1 MENNKLN
8 RLTGQARRESY
19 SLNHD
24 YIGTEHL
31 LLALM
36 KTGSIASKALEEAG
50 ANYELL
56 RSIVI
61 NNIGKGQAQ
70 RPAKEYSD
78 QVRKIF
84 DKARLYSQKRKKISA
99 GEDDVLLAILNDD
112 DSFTNLMFMLSGLDK
127 KLIRDNLM
135 KLQSKEKEDVSKY
148 KELGENIEKYAKN
161 LNKLA
166 EDGKI
171 DPVIGRDKEIERLI
185 QILMRRTKNNPILIG
200 DPGVGKTAIVEGL
213 AQRIVKE
220 KVPSIMDGKTLVS
233 LDLAAM
239 IAGTKYR
246 GDFEARLKNLFED
259 LRKRDDVI
267 LFIDE
272 FHMVL
277 GAGAAE
283 GSMDAANILKP
294 ILAKGDIQ
302 IIGATTIDE
311 YRKHIEKDQAL
322 TRRMQPVHVEEPS
335 VEDTIQII
343 KGLRDKYEDHHR
355 VKITDEAIEA
365 AVDLSKRYI
374 QDRYLPD
381 KAIDIIDEAC
391 SKERILNYRENKKDK
406 SKQDILDE
414 LIGEKDEAINKQDF
428 EKAAILRDKINK
440 ARKDLEKEDDDKNLT
455 LSIGFD
461 RVSKIVSD
469 WSKVPITKLTE
480 DEKEKYRD
488 LDQDLKKEVI
498 GQDEAIDEV
507 SHAIKRARVGL
518 KDPRKPIGS
527 FIFVG
532 PTGVGKT
539 YLAKALA
546 KNLFGESDNLIRMDM
561 SEYMEKFAVSR
572 LVGSPP
578 GYVGYEEGGQLTEAV
593 RKKPYSVILFDEI
606 EKAHPDIF
614 NLLLQILDD
623 GRLTDGQGRTVDFK
637 NTVII
642 MTSNVG
648 VSSLNQKAMIGFG
661 TGDEQKK
668 QDENNKEILQKAVK
682 DAFAPEFI
690 NRLDDIIMFNSLDK
704 DAIRQ
709 ITKIMLDK
717 TKERLKKLG
726 IEINYNKRVID
737 LLSEGGFS
745 KEYGARPLERHIT
758 KEIDDNLAEEILAN
772 SLSKDMV
779 INLTVKMGR
788 INFANRK
795 EKDRPEAEDTS
806 ASKIEKEKVSI
817 NS

>member
-19 SLNHD
+19 SLSHD
-24 YIGTEHL
+24 YIGVEHL

-36 KTGSIASKALEEAG
+36 KTGSLATKALEEAG

-61 NNIGKGQAQ
+61 NNIGKGSAV

-78 QVRKIF
+78 KVRQIL
-84 DKARLYSQKRKKISA
+84 DRARVFAQKRKKVSA
-99 GEDDVLLAILNDD
+99 SEEDVLLAILNDD

-127 KLIRDNLM
+127 KIIRDKLIR
-135 KLQSKEKEDVSKY
+135 LQNEEKSSNSTNN
-148 KELGENIEKYAKN
+148 LGENLKKFAKN
-161 LNKLA
+161 LNEMA
-166 EDGKI
+166 EAGKI
-171 DPVIGRDKEIERLI
+171 DPLIGREEEVERII
-185 QILMRRTKNNPILIG
+185 QILLRRTKNNPILIG
-200 DPGVGKTAIVEGL
+200 DPGVGKTAIIEGL
-213 AQRIVKE
+213 AQRIVEGKIPLVM
-220 KVPSIMDGKTLVS
+220 KGKTIVA
-233 LDLAAM
+233 LDLASM

-246 GDFEARLKNLFED
+246 GDFEDRLKKLFEELED
-259 LRKRDDVI
+259 REDVI

-277 GAGAAE
+277 GAGASE

-311 YRKHIEKDQAL
+311 YRKHVEKDQAL
-322 TRRMQPVHVEEPS
+322 TRRMQPVYVEEPNK
-335 VEDTIQII
+335 EDTIKII
-343 KGLRDKYEDHHR
+343 EGLKDKYEDHHK
-355 VKITDEAIEA
+355 VEITDDAIKA
-365 AVDLSKRYI
+365 AVDLSQRYI
-374 QDRYLPD
+374 QDRFLPD
-381 KAIDIIDEAC
+381 KAIDVIDEAC
-391 SKERILNYRENKKDK
+391 SKERIKNYKENKEQVSNKE
-406 SKQDILDE
+406 ILNKLFE
-414 LIGEKDEAINKQDF
+414 EKNQAINEQNF
-428 EKAAILRDKINK
+428 EKAASLRDKINETREK
-440 ARKDLEKEDDDKNLT
+440 FEKEKEEKKIDLKI
-455 LSIGFD
+455 SFD
-461 RVSKIVSD
+461 EVAKIVSS

-480 DEKEKYRD
+480 DEKQKYMD
-488 LDQDLKKEVI
+488 LDIDLKKEVI
-498 GQDEAIDEV
+498 GQDKAIDSV
-507 SHAIKRARVGL
+507 SQAIKRARVGL
-518 KDPRKPIGS
+518 KDPKKPIGS

-539 YLAKALA
+539 YLAKSLA
-546 KNLFGESDNLIRMDM
+546 KNLFGDVDNLIRMDM

-593 RKKPYSVILFDEI
+593 RKHPYSVILFDEI

-637 NTVII
+637 NTIII

-648 VSSLNQKAMIGFG
+648 VSSLKQNAKIGFG
-661 TGDEQKK
+661 TGDVEKEI
-668 QDENNKEILQKAVK
+668 DDSNKEIINKAIK
-682 DAFAPEFI
+682 NAFAPEFL

-704 DAIRQ
+704 DAIKE
-709 ITKIMLDK
+709 ITKIILDK
-717 TKERLKKLG
+717 TKQRLENLG
-726 IEINYNKRVID
+726 IEINYNKRVVD

-758 KEIDDNLAEEILAN
+758 NKIDNQLAEEILQGK
-772 SLSKDMV
+772 LSKDMV
-779 INLTVKMGR
+779 INLTVKEGK
-788 INFANRK
+788 INFSNKK
-795 EKDRPEAEDTS
+795 EK
-806 ASKIEKEKVSI
+806 IKEKTEVLV
-817 NS
+817 

>member
-19 SLNHD
+19 SLSHD
-24 YIGTEHL
+24 YIGVEHL

-36 KTGSIASKALEEAG
+36 KTGSLATKALEEAG

-61 NNIGKGQAQ
+61 NNIGKGSAV
-70 RPAKEYSD
+70 RPAKEYSNK
-78 QVRKIF
+78 VRQIF
-84 DKARLYSQKRKKISA
+84 DRSRLFAQKRKKVSA
-99 GEDDVLLAILNDD
+99 SEEDVLLAILNDD

-127 KLIRDNLM
+127 KIIRDNLIR
-135 KLQSKEKEDVSKY
+135 LQKEEKSSNTSNN
-148 KELGENIEKYAKN
+148 LSENLKKFAKN
-161 LNKLA
+161 LNEMA
-166 EDGKI
+166 EAGKI
-171 DPVIGRDKEIERLI
+171 DPVIGREDEVERVI
-185 QILMRRTKNNPILIG
+185 QILLRRTKNNPILIG
-200 DPGVGKTAIVEGL
+200 DPGVGKTAIIEGL
-213 AQRIVKE
+213 AQRIVDGKVPFVMKE
-220 KVPSIMDGKTLVS
+220 KTIVS
-233 LDLAAM
+233 LDLASM

-246 GDFEARLKNLFED
+246 GDFEDRLKKLFGELEQRED
-259 LRKRDDVI
+259 VV

-277 GAGAAE
+277 GAGASE

-311 YRKHIEKDQAL
+311 YRKHVEKDQAL
-322 TRRMQPVHVEEPS
+322 TRRMQPVHVEEPNKD
-335 VEDTIQII
+335 DTIKII
-343 KGLRDKYEDHHR
+343 EGLKDKYEDHHK
-355 VKITDEAIEA
+355 VEITDEAIKA
-365 AVDLSKRYI
+365 AVDLSQRYI
-374 QDRYLPD
+374 QDRFLPD
-381 KAIDIIDEAC
+381 KAIDVIDEAC
-391 SKERILNYRENKKDK
+391 SKERIKNYKENKNQV
-406 SKQDILDE
+406 SKKEILDK
-414 LIGEKDEAINKQDF
+414 LIEEKNMAINEQNF
-428 EKAAILRDKINK
+428 EKAASLRDQINETREK
-440 ARKDLEKEDDDKNLT
+440 LEKEKEEKKTDLKI
-455 LSIGFD
+455 SFD
-461 RVSKIVSD
+461 EVAKIVSS

-480 DEKEKYRD
+480 DEKQKYMD
-488 LDQDLKKEVI
+488 LDIDLKKEVI
-498 GQDEAIDEV
+498 GQDKAIDKI

-518 KDPRKPIGS
+518 KDPKKPIGS

-539 YLAKALA
+539 YLAKSLA
-546 KNLFGESDNLIRMDM
+546 KNLFGDMDNLIRMDM

-593 RKKPYSVILFDEI
+593 RKHPYSVILFDEI

-637 NTVII
+637 NTIII

-648 VSSLNQKAMIGFG
+648 VSSLNQNPKIGFG
-661 TGDEQKK
+661 TGDVEKEI
-668 QDENNKEILQKAVK
+668 DDSNKEIINKAIK
-682 DAFAPEFI
+682 NAFAPEFL

-704 DAIRQ
+704 NAIKE
-709 ITKIMLDK
+709 ITKILLEE
-717 TKERLKKLG
+717 TKERLKNLG
-726 IEINYNKRVID
+726 IEINYNKRVVD

-758 KEIDDNLAEEILAN
+758 NKIDNQLAEEILEGK
-772 SLSKDMV
+772 LSKDMK
-779 INLTVKMGR
+779 INLTVKEGK
-788 INFANRK
+788 INFANKK
-795 EKDRPEAEDTS
+795 EK
-806 ASKIEKEKVSI
+806 IKEKSEVLG
-817 NS
+817 

>member
-19 SLNHD
+19 SLSHD
-24 YIGTEHL
+24 YIGVEHL

-36 KTGSIASKALEEAG
+36 KTGSLATKALEEAG

-61 NNIGKGQAQ
+61 NNIGKGSAV
-70 RPAKEYSD
+70 RPAKEYSNK
-78 QVRKIF
+78 VRQIF
-84 DKARLYSQKRKKISA
+84 DRARLFAQKRKKVSA
-99 GEDDVLLAILNDD
+99 SEEDVLLAILNDD

-127 KLIRDNLM
+127 KIIRDNLIR
-135 KLQSKEKEDVSKY
+135 LQKEEKSSNTSNN
-148 KELGENIEKYAKN
+148 LSENLKKFAKN
-161 LNKLA
+161 LNEMA
-166 EDGKI
+166 EAGKI
-171 DPVIGRDKEIERLI
+171 DPVIGREDEVERVI
-185 QILMRRTKNNPILIG
+185 QILLRRTKNNPILIG
-200 DPGVGKTAIVEGL
+200 DPGVGKTAIIEGL
-213 AQRIVKE
+213 AQRIVDGKVPFVMKE
-220 KVPSIMDGKTLVS
+220 KTIVS
-233 LDLAAM
+233 LDLASM

-246 GDFEARLKNLFED
+246 GDFEDRLKKLFGELEQRED
-259 LRKRDDVI
+259 VV

-277 GAGAAE
+277 GAGASE

-311 YRKHIEKDQAL
+311 YRKHVEKDQAL
-322 TRRMQPVHVEEPS
+322 TRRMQPVHVEEPNKN
-335 VEDTIQII
+335 DTIKII
-343 KGLRDKYEDHHR
+343 EGLKDKYEDHHK
-355 VKITDEAIEA
+355 VEITDEAIKA
-365 AVDLSKRYI
+365 AVDLSQRYI
-374 QDRYLPD
+374 QDRFLPD
-381 KAIDIIDEAC
+381 KAIDVIDEAC
-391 SKERILNYRENKKDK
+391 SKERIKNYKENKNQV
-406 SKQDILDE
+406 SKKEILDK
-414 LIGEKDEAINKQDF
+414 LIEEKNMAINEQNF
-428 EKAAILRDKINK
+428 EKAASLRDQINETREK
-440 ARKDLEKEDDDKNLT
+440 LEKEKEEKKTDLKI
-455 LSIGFD
+455 SFD
-461 RVSKIVSD
+461 EVAKIVSS

-480 DEKEKYRD
+480 DEKQKYMD
-488 LDQDLKKEVI
+488 LDIDLKKEVI
-498 GQDEAIDEV
+498 GQDKAIDKI

-518 KDPRKPIGS
+518 KDPKKPIGS

-539 YLAKALA
+539 YLAKSLA
-546 KNLFGESDNLIRMDM
+546 KNLFGDMDNLIRMDM

-593 RKKPYSVILFDEI
+593 RKHPYSVILFDEI

-637 NTVII
+637 NTIII

-648 VSSLNQKAMIGFG
+648 VSSLNQNPKIGFG
-661 TGDEQKK
+661 TGDVEKEI
-668 QDENNKEILQKAVK
+668 DDSNKEIINKAIK
-682 DAFAPEFI
+682 NAFAPEFL

-704 DAIRQ
+704 NAIKE
-709 ITKIMLDK
+709 ITKILLEE
-717 TKERLKKLG
+717 TKERLKNLG
-726 IEINYNKRVID
+726 IEINYNKRVVD

-758 KEIDDNLAEEILAN
+758 NKIDNQLAEEILEGK
-772 SLSKDMV
+772 LSKDMK
-779 INLTVKMGR
+779 INLTVKEGK
-788 INFANRK
+788 INFANKK
-795 EKDRPEAEDTS
+795 EK
-806 ASKIEKEKVSI
+806 IKEKSEVLG
-817 NS
+817 

>member
-19 SLNHD
+19 SLSHD
-24 YIGTEHL
+24 YIGVEHL

-36 KTGSIASKALEEAG
+36 KTGSLATKALEEAG

-61 NNIGKGQAQ
+61 NNIGKGSAV
-70 RPAKEYSD
+70 RPAKEYSNK
-78 QVRKIF
+78 VRQIF
-84 DKARLYSQKRKKISA
+84 DRARLFAQKRKKVSA
-99 GEDDVLLAILNDD
+99 SEEDVLLAILNDD

-127 KLIRDNLM
+127 KIIRDNLIR
-135 KLQSKEKEDVSKY
+135 LQKEEKSSNTSNN
-148 KELGENIEKYAKN
+148 LSENLKKFAKN
-161 LNKLA
+161 LNEMA
-166 EDGKI
+166 EAGKI
-171 DPVIGRDKEIERLI
+171 DPVIGREDEVERVI
-185 QILMRRTKNNPILIG
+185 QILLRRTKNNPILIG
-200 DPGVGKTAIVEGL
+200 DPGVGKTAIIEGL
-213 AQRIVKE
+213 AQRIVDGKVPFVMKE
-220 KVPSIMDGKTLVS
+220 KTIVS
-233 LDLAAM
+233 LDLASM

-246 GDFEARLKNLFED
+246 GDFEDRLKKLFGELEQRED
-259 LRKRDDVI
+259 VV

-277 GAGAAE
+277 GAGASE

-311 YRKHIEKDQAL
+311 YRKHVEKDQAL
-322 TRRMQPVHVEEPS
+322 TRRMQPVHVEEPNKD
-335 VEDTIQII
+335 DTIKII
-343 KGLRDKYEDHHR
+343 EGLKDKYEDHHK
-355 VKITDEAIEA
+355 VEITDEAIKA
-365 AVDLSKRYI
+365 AVDLSQRYI
-374 QDRYLPD
+374 QDRFLPD
-381 KAIDIIDEAC
+381 KAIDVIDEAC
-391 SKERILNYRENKKDK
+391 SKERIKNYKENKNQV
-406 SKQDILDE
+406 SKKEILDK
-414 LIGEKDEAINKQDF
+414 LIEEKNMAINEQNF
-428 EKAAILRDKINK
+428 EKAASLRDQINETREK
-440 ARKDLEKEDDDKNLT
+440 LEKEKEENKTDLKI
-455 LSIGFD
+455 SFD
-461 RVSKIVSD
+461 EVAKIVSS

-480 DEKEKYRD
+480 DEKQKYMD
-488 LDQDLKKEVI
+488 LDIDLKKEVI
-498 GQDEAIDEV
+498 GQDKAIDKI

-518 KDPRKPIGS
+518 KDPKKPIGS

-539 YLAKALA
+539 YLAKSLA
-546 KNLFGESDNLIRMDM
+546 KNLFGDMDNLIRMDM

-593 RKKPYSVILFDEI
+593 RKHPYSVILFDEI

-637 NTVII
+637 NTIII

-648 VSSLNQKAMIGFG
+648 VSSLNQNPKIGFG
-661 TGDEQKK
+661 TGDVEKEI
-668 QDENNKEILQKAVK
+668 DDSNKEIINKAIK
-682 DAFAPEFI
+682 NAFAPEFL

-704 DAIRQ
+704 DAIKE
-709 ITKIMLDK
+709 ITKILLEE
-717 TKERLKKLG
+717 TKERLKNLG
-726 IEINYNKRVID
+726 IEINYNKRVVD

-758 KEIDDNLAEEILAN
+758 NKIDNQLAEEILEGK
-772 SLSKDMV
+772 LSKDMK
-779 INLTVKMGR
+779 INLTVKEGK
-788 INFANRK
+788 INFANKK
-795 EKDRPEAEDTS
+795 EK
-806 ASKIEKEKVSI
+806 IKEKSEVLG
-817 NS
+817 

>member
-19 SLNHD
+19 SLSHD
-24 YIGTEHL
+24 YIGVEHL

-36 KTGSIASKALEEAG
+36 KTGSLATKALEEAG

-61 NNIGKGQAQ
+61 NNIGKGSAV
-70 RPAKEYSD
+70 RPAKEYSNK
-78 QVRKIF
+78 VRQIF
-84 DKARLYSQKRKKISA
+84 DRARLFAQKRKKVSA
-99 GEDDVLLAILNDD
+99 SEEDVLLAILNDD

-127 KLIRDNLM
+127 KIIRDNLIR
-135 KLQSKEKEDVSKY
+135 LQNEEKSSNSTSN
-148 KELGENIEKYAKN
+148 LSENLKKFAKN
-161 LNKLA
+161 LNEMA
-166 EDGKI
+166 EAGKI
-171 DPVIGRDKEIERLI
+171 DPVIGREDEVERVI
-185 QILMRRTKNNPILIG
+185 QILLRRTKNNPILIG
-200 DPGVGKTAIVEGL
+200 DPGVGKTAIIEGL
-213 AQRIVKE
+213 AQRIIDGKVPFVMKE
-220 KVPSIMDGKTLVS
+220 KTIVS
-233 LDLAAM
+233 LDLASM

-246 GDFEARLKNLFED
+246 GDFEDRLKKLFVELEQRED
-259 LRKRDDVI
+259 VV

-277 GAGAAE
+277 GAGASE

-311 YRKHIEKDQAL
+311 YRKHVEKDQAL
-322 TRRMQPVHVEEPS
+322 TRRMQPVHVEEPNKD
-335 VEDTIQII
+335 DTIKII
-343 KGLRDKYEDHHR
+343 EGLKDKYEDHHK
-355 VKITDEAIEA
+355 VEITDEAIKA
-365 AVDLSKRYI
+365 AVDLSQRYI
-374 QDRYLPD
+374 QDRFLPD
-381 KAIDIIDEAC
+381 KAIDVIDEAC
-391 SKERILNYRENKKDK
+391 SKERIKNYKENKNQV
-406 SKQDILDE
+406 SKKEILDK
-414 LIGEKDEAINKQDF
+414 LIEEKNMAINEQNF
-428 EKAAILRDKINK
+428 EKAASLRDQINETREK
-440 ARKDLEKEDDDKNLT
+440 LEKEKEENKTDLKI
-455 LSIGFD
+455 SFD
-461 RVSKIVSD
+461 EVAKIVSS

-480 DEKEKYRD
+480 DEKQRYMD
-488 LDQDLKKEVI
+488 LDIDLKKEVI
-498 GQDEAIDEV
+498 GQDKAIDKI

-518 KDPRKPIGS
+518 KDPKKPIGS

-539 YLAKALA
+539 YLAKSLA
-546 KNLFGESDNLIRMDM
+546 KNLFGDMDNLIRMDM

-593 RKKPYSVILFDEI
+593 RKNPYSVILFDEI

-637 NTVII
+637 NTIII

-648 VSSLNQKAMIGFG
+648 VSSLNQNPKIGFG
-661 TGDEQKK
+661 TGDVEKEI
-668 QDENNKEILQKAVK
+668 DDSNKEIINKAIK
-682 DAFAPEFI
+682 NAFAPEFL

-704 DAIRQ
+704 NAIKE
-709 ITKIMLDK
+709 ITKILLEE
-717 TKERLKKLG
+717 TKERLKNLG
-726 IEINYNKRVID
+726 IEINYNKRVVD

-758 KEIDDNLAEEILAN
+758 NKIDNQLAEEILEGK
-772 SLSKDMV
+772 LSKDMK
-779 INLTVKMGR
+779 INLTVKEGK
-788 INFANRK
+788 INFANK
-795 EKDRPEAEDTS
+795 
-806 ASKIEKEKVSI
+806 KEKVKEEIPVS
-817 NS
+817 

>member
-19 SLNHD
+19 SLSHD
-24 YIGTEHL
+24 YIGVEHL

-36 KTGSIASKALEEAG
+36 KTGSLATKALEEAG

-61 NNIGKGQAQ
+61 NNIGKGSAV
-70 RPAKEYSD
+70 RPAKEYSNK
-78 QVRKIF
+78 VRQIF
-84 DKARLYSQKRKKISA
+84 DRARLFAQKRKKVSA
-99 GEDDVLLAILNDD
+99 SEEDVLLAILNDD

-127 KLIRDNLM
+127 KIIRDNLIR
-135 KLQSKEKEDVSKY
+135 LQKEEKSSNTSNN
-148 KELGENIEKYAKN
+148 LSENLKKFAKN
-161 LNKLA
+161 LNEMA
-166 EDGKI
+166 EAGKI
-171 DPVIGRDKEIERLI
+171 DPVIGREDEVERVI
-185 QILMRRTKNNPILIG
+185 QILLRRTKNNPILIG
-200 DPGVGKTAIVEGL
+200 DPGVGKTAIIEGL
-213 AQRIVKE
+213 AQRIVDGKVPFVMKE
-220 KVPSIMDGKTLVS
+220 KTIVS
-233 LDLAAM
+233 LDLASM

-246 GDFEARLKNLFED
+246 GDFEDRLKKLFGELEQRED
-259 LRKRDDVI
+259 VV

-277 GAGAAE
+277 GAGASE

-311 YRKHIEKDQAL
+311 YRKHVEKDQAL
-322 TRRMQPVHVEEPS
+322 TRRMQPVHVEEPNKD
-335 VEDTIQII
+335 DTIKII
-343 KGLRDKYEDHHR
+343 EGLKDKYEDHHK
-355 VKITDEAIEA
+355 VEITDEAIKA
-365 AVDLSKRYI
+365 AVDLSQRYI
-374 QDRYLPD
+374 QDRFLPD
-381 KAIDIIDEAC
+381 KAIDVIDEAC
-391 SKERILNYRENKKDK
+391 SKERIKNYKENKNQV
-406 SKQDILDE
+406 SKKEILDK
-414 LIGEKDEAINKQDF
+414 LIEEKNMAINEQNF
-428 EKAAILRDKINK
+428 EKAASLRDQINQTREK
-440 ARKDLEKEDDDKNLT
+440 LEKEKNEDKTDLKI
-455 LSIGFD
+455 SFD
-461 RVSKIVSD
+461 EVAKIVSS

-480 DEKEKYRD
+480 DEKQRYMD
-488 LDQDLKKEVI
+488 LDIDLKKEVI
-498 GQDEAIDEV
+498 GQDKAIDKI

-518 KDPRKPIGS
+518 KDPKKPIGS

-539 YLAKALA
+539 YLAKSLA
-546 KNLFGESDNLIRMDM
+546 KNLFGDMDNLIRMDM

-593 RKKPYSVILFDEI
+593 RKNPYSVILFDEI

-637 NTVII
+637 NTIII

-648 VSSLNQKAMIGFG
+648 VSSLNQNPKIGFG
-661 TGDEQKK
+661 TGDVEKEI
-668 QDENNKEILQKAVK
+668 DDSNKEIINKAIK
-682 DAFAPEFI
+682 NAFAPEFL

-704 DAIRQ
+704 DAIKE
-709 ITKIMLDK
+709 ITKILLEE
-717 TKERLKKLG
+717 TKQRLKNLG
-726 IEINYNKRVID
+726 IEINYNKRVVD

-758 KEIDDNLAEEILAN
+758 NKIDNQLAEEILEGK
-772 SLSKDMV
+772 LSKDMK
-779 INLTVKMGR
+779 INLTVKEGK
-788 INFANRK
+788 INFANKK
-795 EKDRPEAEDTS
+795 EK
-806 ASKIEKEKVSI
+806 IKEKSEVLG
-817 NS
+817 

>member
-19 SLNHD
+19 SLSHD
-24 YIGTEHL
+24 YIGVEHL

-36 KTGSIASKALEEAG
+36 KTGSLATKALEEAG

-61 NNIGKGQAQ
+61 NNIGKGSAV
-70 RPAKEYSD
+70 RPAKEYSNK
-78 QVRKIF
+78 VRQIF
-84 DKARLYSQKRKKISA
+84 DRARLFAQKRKKVSA
-99 GEDDVLLAILNDD
+99 SEEDVLLAILNDD

-127 KLIRDNLM
+127 KIIRDNLVR
-135 KLQSKEKEDVSKY
+135 LQKEEKSSNTSNN
-148 KELGENIEKYAKN
+148 LSENLKKFAKN
-161 LNKLA
+161 LNEMA
-166 EDGKI
+166 EAGKI
-171 DPVIGRDKEIERLI
+171 DPVIGREDEVERVI
-185 QILMRRTKNNPILIG
+185 QILLRRTKNNPILIG
-200 DPGVGKTAIVEGL
+200 DPGVGKTAIIEGL
-213 AQRIVKE
+213 AQRIVDGKVPFVMKE
-220 KVPSIMDGKTLVS
+220 KTIVS
-233 LDLAAM
+233 LDLASM

-246 GDFEARLKNLFED
+246 GDFEDRLKKLFGELEQRED
-259 LRKRDDVI
+259 VV

-277 GAGAAE
+277 GAGASE

-311 YRKHIEKDQAL
+311 YRKHVEKDQAL
-322 TRRMQPVHVEEPS
+322 TRRMQPVHVEEPNKD
-335 VEDTIQII
+335 DTIKII
-343 KGLRDKYEDHHR
+343 EGLKDKYEDHHK
-355 VKITDEAIEA
+355 VEITEEAIKA
-365 AVDLSKRYI
+365 AVDLSQRYI
-374 QDRYLPD
+374 QDRFLPD
-381 KAIDIIDEAC
+381 KAIDVIDEAC
-391 SKERILNYRENKKDK
+391 SKERIKNYKENKNQV
-406 SKQDILDE
+406 SKKEILDK
-414 LIGEKDEAINKQDF
+414 LIEEKNMAINEQNF
-428 EKAAILRDKINK
+428 EKAASLRDQINETREK
-440 ARKDLEKEDDDKNLT
+440 LEKEKEENKTDLKI
-455 LSIGFD
+455 SFD
-461 RVSKIVSD
+461 EVAKIVSS

-480 DEKEKYRD
+480 DEKQRYMD
-488 LDQDLKKEVI
+488 LDIDLKKEVI
-498 GQDEAIDEV
+498 GQDKAIDKI

-518 KDPRKPIGS
+518 KDPKKPIGS

-539 YLAKALA
+539 YLAKSLA
-546 KNLFGESDNLIRMDM
+546 KNLFGDMDNLIRMDM

-593 RKKPYSVILFDEI
+593 RKNPYSVILFDEI

-637 NTVII
+637 NTIII

-648 VSSLNQKAMIGFG
+648 VSSLNQNPKIGFG
-661 TGDEQKK
+661 TGDVEKEI
-668 QDENNKEILQKAVK
+668 DDSNKEIINKAIK
-682 DAFAPEFI
+682 NAFAPEFL

-704 DAIRQ
+704 NAIKE
-709 ITKIMLDK
+709 ITKILLEE
-717 TKERLKKLG
+717 TKERLKNLG
-726 IEINYNKRVID
+726 IEINYNKRVVD

-758 KEIDDNLAEEILAN
+758 NKIDNQLAEEILEGK
-772 SLSKDMV
+772 LSKDMK
-779 INLTVKMGR
+779 INLTVKEGK
-788 INFANRK
+788 INFANKK
-795 EKDRPEAEDTS
+795 EK
-806 ASKIEKEKVSI
+806 IKEKSEVLG
-817 NS
+817 

>member
-19 SLNHD
+19 SLSHD
-24 YIGTEHL
+24 YIGVEHL

-36 KTGSIASKALEEAG
+36 KTGSLATKALEEAG

-61 NNIGKGQAQ
+61 NNIGKGSAV
-70 RPAKEYSD
+70 RPAKEYSNK
-78 QVRKIF
+78 VRQIF
-84 DKARLYSQKRKKISA
+84 DRARLFAQKRKKVSA
-99 GEDDVLLAILNDD
+99 SEEDVLLAILNDD

-127 KLIRDNLM
+127 KIIRDNLIR
-135 KLQSKEKEDVSKY
+135 LQKEEKSSNTSNN
-148 KELGENIEKYAKN
+148 LSENLKKFAKN
-161 LNKLA
+161 LNEMA
-166 EDGKI
+166 EAGKI
-171 DPVIGRDKEIERLI
+171 DPVIGREDEVERVI
-185 QILMRRTKNNPILIG
+185 QILLRRTKNNPILIG
-200 DPGVGKTAIVEGL
+200 DPGVGKTAIIEGL
-213 AQRIVKE
+213 AQRIVDGKVPFIMKE
-220 KVPSIMDGKTLVS
+220 KTIVS
-233 LDLAAM
+233 LDLASM

-246 GDFEARLKNLFED
+246 GDFEDRLKKLFGE
-259 LRKRDDVI
+259 LEQREDVI

-277 GAGAAE
+277 GAGASE

-311 YRKHIEKDQAL
+311 YRKHVEKDQAL
-322 TRRMQPVHVEEPS
+322 TRRMQPVHVEEPNKD
-335 VEDTIQII
+335 DTIKII
-343 KGLRDKYEDHHR
+343 EGLKDKYEDHHK
-355 VKITDEAIEA
+355 VEITDEAIKA
-365 AVDLSKRYI
+365 AVDLSQRYI
-374 QDRYLPD
+374 QDRFLPD
-381 KAIDIIDEAC
+381 KAIDLIDEAC
-391 SKERILNYRENKKDK
+391 SKERIKNYKENKNQV
-406 SKQDILDE
+406 SKKEILDK
-414 LIGEKDEAINKQDF
+414 LIEEKNMAINEQNF
-428 EKAAILRDKINK
+428 EKAASLRDQINETREK
-440 ARKDLEKEDDDKNLT
+440 LEKEKNEDKKDLKI
-455 LSIGFD
+455 SFD
-461 RVSKIVSD
+461 EVAKIVSS

-480 DEKEKYRD
+480 DEKQRYMD
-488 LDQDLKKEVI
+488 LDIDLKKEVI
-498 GQDEAIDEV
+498 GQDKAIDKI

-518 KDPRKPIGS
+518 KDPKKPIGS

-539 YLAKALA
+539 YLAKSLA
-546 KNLFGESDNLIRMDM
+546 KNLFGDMDNLIRMDM

-593 RKKPYSVILFDEI
+593 RKHPYSVILFDEI

-637 NTVII
+637 NTIII

-648 VSSLNQKAMIGFG
+648 VSSLNQNPKIGFG
-661 TGDEQKK
+661 TGDVEKEI
-668 QDENNKEILQKAVK
+668 DDSNKEIINKAIK
-682 DAFAPEFI
+682 NAFAPEFL

-704 DAIRQ
+704 NAIKE
-709 ITKIMLDK
+709 ITKILLDE
-717 TKERLKKLG
+717 TKERLKNLG
-726 IEINYNKRVID
+726 IEINYNKRVVD

-758 KEIDDNLAEEILAN
+758 NKIDNQLAEEILEGK
-772 SLSKDMV
+772 LSKDMK
-779 INLTVKMGR
+779 INLTVKEGK
-788 INFANRK
+788 INFANKK
-795 EKDRPEAEDTS
+795 EK
-806 ASKIEKEKVSI
+806 IKEKSEVLG
-817 NS
+817 

>member
-19 SLNHD
+19 SLSHD
-24 YIGTEHL
+24 YIGVEHL

-36 KTGSIASKALEEAG
+36 KTGSLATKALEEAG

-61 NNIGKGQAQ
+61 NNIGKGSAV
-70 RPAKEYSD
+70 RPAKEYSNK
-78 QVRKIF
+78 VRQIF
-84 DKARLYSQKRKKISA
+84 DRARLFAQKRKKVSA
-99 GEDDVLLAILNDD
+99 SEEDVLLAILNDD

-127 KLIRDNLM
+127 KIIRDNLIR
-135 KLQSKEKEDVSKY
+135 LQKEEKSSNTSNN
-148 KELGENIEKYAKN
+148 LSENLKKFAKN
-161 LNKLA
+161 LNEMA
-166 EDGKI
+166 EAGKI
-171 DPVIGRDKEIERLI
+171 DPVIGREDEVERVI
-185 QILMRRTKNNPILIG
+185 QILLRRTKNNPILIG
-200 DPGVGKTAIVEGL
+200 DPGVGKTAIIEGL
-213 AQRIVKE
+213 AQRIVDGKVPFVMKE
-220 KVPSIMDGKTLVS
+220 KTIVS
-233 LDLAAM
+233 LDLASM

-246 GDFEARLKNLFED
+246 GDFEDRLKKLFGELEQRED
-259 LRKRDDVI
+259 VV

-277 GAGAAE
+277 GAGASE

-311 YRKHIEKDQAL
+311 YRKHVEKDQAL
-322 TRRMQPVHVEEPS
+322 TRRMQPVHVEEPNKD
-335 VEDTIQII
+335 DTIKII
-343 KGLRDKYEDHHR
+343 EGLKDKYEDHHK
-355 VKITDEAIEA
+355 VEITDEAIKA
-365 AVDLSKRYI
+365 AVDLSQRYI
-374 QDRYLPD
+374 QDRFLPD
-381 KAIDIIDEAC
+381 KAIDVIDEAC
-391 SKERILNYRENKKDK
+391 SKERIKNYKENKNQVSNKE
-406 SKQDILDE
+406 ILDK
-414 LIGEKDEAINKQDF
+414 LIEEKNMAINEQNF
-428 EKAAILRDKINK
+428 EKAASLRDQINETREK
-440 ARKDLEKEDDDKNLT
+440 LEKEKEENKTDLKI
-455 LSIGFD
+455 SFD
-461 RVSKIVSD
+461 EVAKIVSS

-480 DEKEKYRD
+480 DEKQKYMD
-488 LDQDLKKEVI
+488 LDIDLKKEVI
-498 GQDEAIDEV
+498 GQDKAIDKI

-518 KDPRKPIGS
+518 KDPKKPIGS

-539 YLAKALA
+539 YLAKSLA
-546 KNLFGESDNLIRMDM
+546 KNLFGDMDNLIRMDM

-593 RKKPYSVILFDEI
+593 RKNPYSVILFDEI

-637 NTVII
+637 NTIII

-648 VSSLNQKAMIGFG
+648 VSSLNQNPKIGFG
-661 TGDEQKK
+661 TGDVEKEI
-668 QDENNKEILQKAVK
+668 DDSNKEIINKAIK
-682 DAFAPEFI
+682 NAFAPEFL

-704 DAIRQ
+704 DAIKE
-709 ITKIMLDK
+709 ITKILLEE
-717 TKERLKKLG
+717 TKDRLKNLG
-726 IEINYNKRVID
+726 IEINYNKRVVD

-758 KEIDDNLAEEILAN
+758 NKIDNQLAEEILEGK
-772 SLSKDMV
+772 LSKDMV
-779 INLTVKMGR
+779 INLTVKEGK
-788 INFANRK
+788 INFANKK
-795 EKDRPEAEDTS
+795 EK
-806 ASKIEKEKVSI
+806 IKEKSEVLG
-817 NS
+817 

>member
-19 SLNHD
+19 SLSHD
-24 YIGTEHL
+24 YIGVEHL

-36 KTGSIASKALEEAG
+36 KTGSLATKALEEAG

-61 NNIGKGQAQ
+61 NNIGKGSAV
-70 RPAKEYSD
+70 RPAKEYSNK
-78 QVRKIF
+78 VRQIF
-84 DKARLYSQKRKKISA
+84 DRARLFAQKRKKVSA
-99 GEDDVLLAILNDD
+99 SEEDVLLAILNDD

-127 KLIRDNLM
+127 KIIRDNLIR
-135 KLQSKEKEDVSKY
+135 LQKEEKSSNTSNN
-148 KELGENIEKYAKN
+148 LSENLKKFAKN
-161 LNKLA
+161 LNEMA
-166 EDGKI
+166 EAGKI
-171 DPVIGRDKEIERLI
+171 DPVIGREDEVERVI
-185 QILMRRTKNNPILIG
+185 QILLRRTKNNPILIG
-200 DPGVGKTAIVEGL
+200 DPGVGKTAIIEGL
-213 AQRIVKE
+213 AQRIVDGKVPFVMKE
-220 KVPSIMDGKTLVS
+220 KTIVS
-233 LDLAAM
+233 LDLASM

-246 GDFEARLKNLFED
+246 GDFEDRLKKLFGELEQRED
-259 LRKRDDVI
+259 VV

-277 GAGAAE
+277 GAGASE

-311 YRKHIEKDQAL
+311 YRKHVEKDQAL
-322 TRRMQPVHVEEPS
+322 TRRMQPVHVEEPNKA
-335 VEDTIQII
+335 DTIKII
-343 KGLRDKYEDHHR
+343 EGLKDKYEDHHK
-355 VKITDEAIEA
+355 VEITDEAIKA
-365 AVDLSKRYI
+365 AVDLSQRYI
-374 QDRYLPD
+374 QDRFLPD
-381 KAIDIIDEAC
+381 KAIDVIDEAC
-391 SKERILNYRENKKDK
+391 SKERIKNYKENKNQV
-406 SKQDILDE
+406 SKKEILDK
-414 LIGEKDEAINKQDF
+414 LIEEKNMAINEQNF
-428 EKAAILRDKINK
+428 EKAASLRDQINETREK
-440 ARKDLEKEDDDKNLT
+440 LEKEKEEKKTDLKI
-455 LSIGFD
+455 SFD
-461 RVSKIVSD
+461 EVAKIVSS

-480 DEKEKYRD
+480 DEKQKYMD
-488 LDQDLKKEVI
+488 LDIDLKKEVI
-498 GQDEAIDEV
+498 GQDKAIDKI

-518 KDPRKPIGS
+518 KDPKKPIGS

-539 YLAKALA
+539 YLAKSLA
-546 KNLFGESDNLIRMDM
+546 KNLFGDMDNLIRMDM

-593 RKKPYSVILFDEI
+593 RKHPYSVILFDEI

-637 NTVII
+637 NTIII

-648 VSSLNQKAMIGFG
+648 VSSLNQNPKIGFG
-661 TGDEQKK
+661 TGDVEKEI
-668 QDENNKEILQKAVK
+668 DDSNKEIINKAIK
-682 DAFAPEFI
+682 NAFAPEFL

-704 DAIRQ
+704 DAIKE
-709 ITKIMLDK
+709 ITKILLEE
-717 TKERLKKLG
+717 TKERLKNLG
-726 IEINYNKRVID
+726 IEINYNKRVVD

-758 KEIDDNLAEEILAN
+758 NKIDNQLAEEILEGK
-772 SLSKDMV
+772 LSKDMK
-779 INLTVKMGR
+779 INLTVKEGK
-788 INFANRK
+788 INFANKK
-795 EKDRPEAEDTS
+795 EK
-806 ASKIEKEKVSI
+806 IKEKSEVLG
-817 NS
+817 

>member
-19 SLNHD
+19 SLSHD
-24 YIGTEHL
+24 YIGVEHL

-36 KTGSIASKALEEAG
+36 KTGSLATKALEEAG

-61 NNIGKGQAQ
+61 NNIGKGSAV
-70 RPAKEYSD
+70 RPAKEYSNK
-78 QVRKIF
+78 VRQIF
-84 DKARLYSQKRKKISA
+84 DRARLFAQKRKKVSA
-99 GEDDVLLAILNDD
+99 SEEDVLLAILNDD

-127 KLIRDNLM
+127 KIIRDNLIR
-135 KLQSKEKEDVSKY
+135 LQNEEKSSNTSNN
-148 KELGENIEKYAKN
+148 LSENLKKFAKN
-161 LNKLA
+161 LNEMA
-166 EDGKI
+166 EAGKI
-171 DPVIGRDKEIERLI
+171 DPVIGREDEVERVI
-185 QILMRRTKNNPILIG
+185 QILLRRTKNNPILIG
-200 DPGVGKTAIVEGL
+200 DPGVGKTAIIEGL
-213 AQRIVKE
+213 AQRIVDGKVPFVMKE
-220 KVPSIMDGKTLVS
+220 KTIVS
-233 LDLAAM
+233 LDLASM

-246 GDFEARLKNLFED
+246 GDFEDRLKKLFGELEQRED
-259 LRKRDDVI
+259 VV

-277 GAGAAE
+277 GAGASE

-311 YRKHIEKDQAL
+311 YRKHVEKDQAL
-322 TRRMQPVHVEEPS
+322 TRRMQPVHVEEPNKD
-335 VEDTIQII
+335 DTIKII
-343 KGLRDKYEDHHR
+343 EGLKDKYEDHHK
-355 VKITDEAIEA
+355 VEITDEAIKA
-365 AVDLSKRYI
+365 AVDLSQRYI
-374 QDRYLPD
+374 QDRFLPD
-381 KAIDIIDEAC
+381 KAIDVIDEAC
-391 SKERILNYRENKKDK
+391 SKERIKNYKENKNQV
-406 SKQDILDE
+406 SKKEILDKLVE
-414 LIGEKDEAINKQDF
+414 EKNMAINEQNF
-428 EKAAILRDKINK
+428 EKAASLRDQINETREK
-440 ARKDLEKEDDDKNLT
+440 LEKEKEEKKTDLKI
-455 LSIGFD
+455 SFD
-461 RVSKIVSD
+461 EVAKIVSS

-480 DEKEKYRD
+480 DEKQKYMD
-488 LDQDLKKEVI
+488 LDIDLKKEVI
-498 GQDEAIDEV
+498 GQDKAIDKI

-518 KDPRKPIGS
+518 KDPKKPIGS

-539 YLAKALA
+539 YLAKSLA
-546 KNLFGESDNLIRMDM
+546 KNLFGDMDNLIRMDM

-593 RKKPYSVILFDEI
+593 RKHPYSVILFDEI

-637 NTVII
+637 NTIII

-648 VSSLNQKAMIGFG
+648 VSSLNQNPKIGFG
-661 TGDEQKK
+661 TGDVEKEI
-668 QDENNKEILQKAVK
+668 DDSNKEIINKAIK
-682 DAFAPEFI
+682 NAFAPEFL

-704 DAIRQ
+704 NAIKE
-709 ITKIMLDK
+709 ITKILLEE
-717 TKERLKKLG
+717 TKERLKNLG
-726 IEINYNKRVID
+726 IEINYNKRVVD

-758 KEIDDNLAEEILAN
+758 NKIDNQLAEEILEGK
-772 SLSKDMV
+772 LSKDMK
-779 INLTVKMGR
+779 INLTVKEGK
-788 INFANRK
+788 INFANKK
-795 EKDRPEAEDTS
+795 EK
-806 ASKIEKEKVSI
+806 IKEEIPVS
-817 NS
+817 

>member
-19 SLNHD
+19 SLSHD
-24 YIGTEHL
+24 YIGVEHL

-36 KTGSIASKALEEAG
+36 KTGSLATKALEEAG

-61 NNIGKGQAQ
+61 NNIGKGSAV

-78 QVRKIF
+78 KVRQIL
-84 DKARLYSQKRKKISA
+84 DRARVFAQKRKKVSA
-99 GEDDVLLAILNDD
+99 SEEDVLLAILNDD

-127 KLIRDNLM
+127 KIIRDKLIR
-135 KLQSKEKEDVSKY
+135 LQNEEKSSNSTNN
-148 KELGENIEKYAKN
+148 LGENLKKFAKN
-161 LNKLA
+161 LNEMA
-166 EDGKI
+166 EAGKI
-171 DPVIGRDKEIERLI
+171 DPLIGREEEVERII
-185 QILMRRTKNNPILIG
+185 QILLRRTKNNPILIG
-200 DPGVGKTAIVEGL
+200 DPGVGKTAIIEGL
-213 AQRIVKE
+213 AQRIVEGKIPLVM
-220 KVPSIMDGKTLVS
+220 KGKTIVA
-233 LDLAAM
+233 LDLASM

-246 GDFEARLKNLFED
+246 GDFEDRLKKLFEELED
-259 LRKRDDVI
+259 REDVI

-277 GAGAAE
+277 GAGASE

-311 YRKHIEKDQAL
+311 YRKHVEKDQAL
-322 TRRMQPVHVEEPS
+322 TRRMQPVYVEEPNK
-335 VEDTIQII
+335 EDTIKII
-343 KGLRDKYEDHHR
+343 EGLKDKYEDHHK
-355 VKITDEAIEA
+355 VEITDDAIKA
-365 AVDLSKRYI
+365 AVYLSQRYI
-374 QDRYLPD
+374 QDRFLPD
-381 KAIDIIDEAC
+381 KAIDVIDEAC
-391 SKERILNYRENKKDK
+391 SKERIKNYKENKDQVSNKE
-406 SKQDILDE
+406 ILNKLFE
-414 LIGEKDEAINKQDF
+414 EKNQAINEQNF
-428 EKAAILRDKINK
+428 EKAASLRDKINETREK
-440 ARKDLEKEDDDKNLT
+440 FEKEKEEKKMDLKI
-455 LSIGFD
+455 SFD
-461 RVSKIVSD
+461 EVAKIVSS

-480 DEKEKYRD
+480 DEKQKYMD
-488 LDQDLKKEVI
+488 LDIDLKKEVI
-498 GQDEAIDEV
+498 GQDKAIDSV
-507 SHAIKRARVGL
+507 SQAIKRARVGL
-518 KDPRKPIGS
+518 KDPKKPIGS

-539 YLAKALA
+539 YLAKSLA
-546 KNLFGESDNLIRMDM
+546 KNLFGDVDNLIRMDM

-593 RKKPYSVILFDEI
+593 RKHPYSVILFDEI

-637 NTVII
+637 NTIII

-648 VSSLNQKAMIGFG
+648 VSSLKQNAKIGFG
-661 TGDEQKK
+661 TGDVEKEI
-668 QDENNKEILQKAVK
+668 DDSNKEIINKAIK
-682 DAFAPEFI
+682 NAFAPEFL

-704 DAIRQ
+704 DAIKE
-709 ITKIMLDK
+709 ITKIILDK
-717 TKERLKKLG
+717 TKQRLENLG
-726 IEINYNKRVID
+726 IEINYNKRVVD

-758 KEIDDNLAEEILAN
+758 NKIDNQLAEEILQGK
-772 SLSKDMV
+772 LSKDMV
-779 INLTVKMGR
+779 INLTVKEGK
-788 INFANRK
+788 INFSNKK
-795 EKDRPEAEDTS
+795 EK
-806 ASKIEKEKVSI
+806 IKEKTEVLV
-817 NS
+817 

>member
-8 RLTGQARRESY
+8 RLTGLARRESY
-19 SLNHD
+19 SLSHD
-24 YIGTEHL
+24 YIGVEHL

-36 KTGSIASKALEEAG
+36 KTGSLATKALEEAG

-61 NNIGKGQAQ
+61 NNIGKGSAV
-70 RPAKEYSD
+70 RPAKEYSNKLK
-78 QVRKIF
+78 QILG
-84 DKARLYSQKRKKISA
+84 KARLFAQKRKKVSA
-99 GEDDVLLAILNDD
+99 SEEDVLLAILNEE

-127 KLIRDNLM
+127 KIIRDNLIR
-135 KLQSKEKEDVSKY
+135 LQNEEDSTNSSNS
-148 KELGENIEKYAKN
+148 LGENLKKFAKN
-161 LNKLA
+161 LNELA
-166 EDGKI
+166 EAGKI
-171 DPVIGRDKEIERLI
+171 DPVIGREEEVERVI
-185 QILMRRTKNNPILIG
+185 QILLRRTKNNPILIG
-200 DPGVGKTAIVEGL
+200 DPGVGKTAIIEGL
-213 AQRIVKE
+213 AQRIVEGRVPFVMKE
-220 KVPSIMDGKTLVS
+220 KTIVS
-233 LDLAAM
+233 LDLASM

-246 GDFEARLKNLFED
+246 GDFEERLKKLFEELED
-259 LRKRDDVI
+259 RDDVV

-277 GAGAAE
+277 GAGASE

-311 YRKHIEKDQAL
+311 YRKHVEKDQAL
-322 TRRMQPVHVEEPS
+322 TRRMQPVHVEEPNKD
-335 VEDTIQII
+335 DTIKII
-343 KGLRDKYEDHHR
+343 EGLKDKYEDHHK
-355 VKITDEAIEA
+355 VEITDEAIKA
-365 AVDLSKRYI
+365 AVDLSQRYI
-374 QDRYLPD
+374 QDRFLPD
-381 KAIDIIDEAC
+381 KAIDVIDEAC
-391 SKERILNYRENKKDK
+391 SKERIKNYKENKDQVSNKE
-406 SKQDILDE
+406 ILDKLVE
-414 LIGEKDEAINKQDF
+414 EKNQAINEQNF
-428 EKAAILRDKINK
+428 EKAASLRDQINE
-440 ARKDLEKEDDDKNLT
+440 AREKLEKEKEENKIDLKI
-455 LSIGFD
+455 SFD
-461 RVSKIVSD
+461 EVAKIVSS

-480 DEKEKYRD
+480 DEKQRYMD
-488 LDQDLKKEVI
+488 LDIDLKKEVI
-498 GQDEAIDEV
+498 GQDKAIDKI

-518 KDPRKPIGS
+518 KDPKKPIGS

-539 YLAKALA
+539 YLAKSLA
-546 KNLFGESDNLIRMDM
+546 KNLFGDMDNLIRMDM

-593 RKKPYSVILFDEI
+593 RKHPYSVILFDEI

-637 NTVII
+637 NTIII

-648 VSSLNQKAMIGFG
+648 VSSLNQNPKIGFG
-661 TGDEQKK
+661 TGDLEKEI
-668 QDENNKEILQKAVK
+668 DDSNKEIINKAIK
-682 DAFAPEFI
+682 NAFAPEFL

-704 DAIRQ
+704 NAIKE
-709 ITKIMLDK
+709 ITKILLEE
-717 TKERLKKLG
+717 TKDRLKNLG

-758 KEIDDNLAEEILAN
+758 NKIDNQLAEEILEGK
-772 SLSKDMV
+772 LSKDMV
-779 INLTVKMGR
+779 INLTVKEGK
-788 INFANRK
+788 INFANKK
-795 EKDRPEAEDTS
+795 EK
-806 ASKIEKEKVSI
+806 IKEEIPVS
-817 NS
+817 

>member
-19 SLNHD
+19 SLSHD
-24 YIGTEHL
+24 YIGVEHL

-36 KTGSIASKALEEAG
+36 KTGSLATKALEEAG

-61 NNIGKGQAQ
+61 NNIGKGSAV
-70 RPAKEYSD
+70 RPAKEYSNK
-78 QVRKIF
+78 VRQIF
-84 DKARLYSQKRKKISA
+84 DRARLFAQKRKKVSA
-99 GEDDVLLAILNDD
+99 SEEDVLLAILNDD

-127 KLIRDNLM
+127 KIIRDNLIR
-135 KLQSKEKEDVSKY
+135 LQKEEKSSNTSNN
-148 KELGENIEKYAKN
+148 LSENLKKFAKN
-161 LNKLA
+161 LNEMA
-166 EDGKI
+166 EAGKI
-171 DPVIGRDKEIERLI
+171 DPVIGREDEVERVI
-185 QILMRRTKNNPILIG
+185 QILLRRTKNNPILIG
-200 DPGVGKTAIVEGL
+200 DPGVGKTAIIEGL
-213 AQRIVKE
+213 AQRIVDGKVPFVMKE
-220 KVPSIMDGKTLVS
+220 KTIVS
-233 LDLAAM
+233 LDLASM

-246 GDFEARLKNLFED
+246 GDFEDRLKKLFGELEQRED
-259 LRKRDDVI
+259 VV

-277 GAGAAE
+277 GAGASE

-311 YRKHIEKDQAL
+311 YRKHVEKDQAL
-322 TRRMQPVHVEEPS
+322 TRRMQPVHVEEPNKD
-335 VEDTIQII
+335 DTIKII
-343 KGLRDKYEDHHR
+343 EGLKDKYEDHHK
-355 VKITDEAIEA
+355 VEITDEAIKA
-365 AVDLSKRYI
+365 AVDLSQRYI
-374 QDRYLPD
+374 QDRFLPD
-381 KAIDIIDEAC
+381 KAIDVIDEAC
-391 SKERILNYRENKKDK
+391 SKERIKNYKENKNQV
-406 SKQDILDE
+406 SKKEILDK
-414 LIGEKDEAINKQDF
+414 LIEEKNMAINEQNF
-428 EKAAILRDKINK
+428 EKAASLRDQINETREK
-440 ARKDLEKEDDDKNLT
+440 LEKEKDESKTDLKI
-455 LSIGFD
+455 SFD
-461 RVSKIVSD
+461 EVAKIVSS

-480 DEKEKYRD
+480 DEKQKYMD
-488 LDQDLKKEVI
+488 LDIDLKKEVI
-498 GQDEAIDEV
+498 GQDKAIDKI

-518 KDPRKPIGS
+518 KDPKKPIGS

-539 YLAKALA
+539 YLAKSLA
-546 KNLFGESDNLIRMDM
+546 KNLFGDMDNLIRMDM

-593 RKKPYSVILFDEI
+593 RKNPYSVILFDEI

-637 NTVII
+637 NTIII

-648 VSSLNQKAMIGFG
+648 VSSLNQNPKIGFG
-661 TGDEQKK
+661 TGDLEKEI
-668 QDENNKEILQKAVK
+668 DDSNKEIINKAIK
-682 DAFAPEFI
+682 NAFAPEFL

-704 DAIRQ
+704 NAIKE
-709 ITKIMLDK
+709 ITKILLEE
-717 TKERLKKLG
+717 TKERLKNLG
-726 IEINYNKRVID
+726 IEINYNKRVVD

-758 KEIDDNLAEEILAN
+758 NKIDNQLAEEILEGK
-772 SLSKDMV
+772 LSKDMK
-779 INLTVKMGR
+779 INLTVKEGK
-788 INFANRK
+788 INFANKK
-795 EKDRPEAEDTS
+795 EK
-806 ASKIEKEKVSI
+806 IKEKSEVLG
-817 NS
+817 

>member
-19 SLNHD
+19 SLSHD
-24 YIGTEHL
+24 YIGVEHL

-36 KTGSIASKALEEAG
+36 KTGSLATKALEEAG

-61 NNIGKGQAQ
+61 NNIGKGSAV
-70 RPAKEYSD
+70 RPAKEYSNK
-78 QVRKIF
+78 VRQIF
-84 DKARLYSQKRKKISA
+84 DRARLFAQKRKKVSA
-99 GEDDVLLAILNDD
+99 SEEDVLLAILNDD

-127 KLIRDNLM
+127 KIIRDNLIR
-135 KLQSKEKEDVSKY
+135 LQKEEKSSNTSNN
-148 KELGENIEKYAKN
+148 LSENLKKFAKN
-161 LNKLA
+161 LNEMA
-166 EDGKI
+166 EAGKI
-171 DPVIGRDKEIERLI
+171 DPVIGREDEVERVI
-185 QILMRRTKNNPILIG
+185 QILLRRTKNNPILIG
-200 DPGVGKTAIVEGL
+200 DPGVGKTAIIEGL
-213 AQRIVKE
+213 AQRIVDGKVPFVMKE
-220 KVPSIMDGKTLVS
+220 KTIVS
-233 LDLAAM
+233 LDLASM

-246 GDFEARLKNLFED
+246 GDFEDRLKKLFGELEQRED
-259 LRKRDDVI
+259 VV

-277 GAGAAE
+277 GAGASE

-311 YRKHIEKDQAL
+311 YRKHVEKDQAL
-322 TRRMQPVHVEEPS
+322 TRRMQPVHVEEPNKN
-335 VEDTIQII
+335 DTIKII
-343 KGLRDKYEDHHR
+343 EGLKDKYEDHHK
-355 VKITDEAIEA
+355 VEITDEAIKA
-365 AVDLSKRYI
+365 AVDLSQRYI
-374 QDRYLPD
+374 QDRFLPD
-381 KAIDIIDEAC
+381 KAIDVIDEAC
-391 SKERILNYRENKKDK
+391 SKERIKNYKENKNQV
-406 SKQDILDE
+406 SKKEILDK
-414 LIGEKDEAINKQDF
+414 LIEEKNMAINEQNF
-428 EKAAILRDKINK
+428 EKAASLRDQINETREK
-440 ARKDLEKEDDDKNLT
+440 LEKEKNEDKKDLKI
-455 LSIGFD
+455 SFD
-461 RVSKIVSD
+461 EVAKIVSS

-480 DEKEKYRD
+480 DEKQKYMD
-488 LDQDLKKEVI
+488 LDIDLKKEVI
-498 GQDEAIDEV
+498 GQDKAIDKI

-518 KDPRKPIGS
+518 KDPKKPIGS

-539 YLAKALA
+539 YLAKSLA
-546 KNLFGESDNLIRMDM
+546 KNLFGDMDNLIRMDM

-593 RKKPYSVILFDEI
+593 RKHPYSVILFDEI

-637 NTVII
+637 NTIII

-648 VSSLNQKAMIGFG
+648 VSSLNQNPKIGFG
-661 TGDEQKK
+661 TGDVEKEI
-668 QDENNKEILQKAVK
+668 DDSNKEIINKAIK
-682 DAFAPEFI
+682 NAFAPEFL

-704 DAIRQ
+704 DAIKE
-709 ITKIMLDK
+709 ITKILLDE
-717 TKERLKKLG
+717 TRERLKNLG
-726 IEINYNKRVID
+726 IEINYNKRVVD

-758 KEIDDNLAEEILAN
+758 NKIDNQLAEEILEGK
-772 SLSKDMV
+772 LSKDMK
-779 INLTVKMGR
+779 INLTVKEGK
-788 INFANRK
+788 INFANKK
-795 EKDRPEAEDTS
+795 EK
-806 ASKIEKEKVSI
+806 IKEKSEV
-817 NS
+817 

>member
-19 SLNHD
+19 SLSHD
-24 YIGTEHL
+24 YIGVEHL

-36 KTGSIASKALEEAG
+36 KTGSLATKALEEAG

-61 NNIGKGQAQ
+61 NNIGKGSAV
-70 RPAKEYSD
+70 RPAKEYSNK
-78 QVRKIF
+78 VRQIF
-84 DKARLYSQKRKKISA
+84 DRARLFAQKRKKVSA
-99 GEDDVLLAILNDD
+99 SEEDVLLAILNDD

-127 KLIRDNLM
+127 KIIRDNLIR
-135 KLQSKEKEDVSKY
+135 LQKEEKSSNSTSN
-148 KELGENIEKYAKN
+148 LGENLKKFAKN
-161 LNKLA
+161 LNEMA
-166 EDGKI
+166 EAGKI
-171 DPVIGRDKEIERLI
+171 DPVIGREDEVERVI
-185 QILMRRTKNNPILIG
+185 QILLRRTKNNPILIG
-200 DPGVGKTAIVEGL
+200 DPGVGKTAIIEGL
-213 AQRIVKE
+213 AQRIVDGKVPFVMKE
-220 KVPSIMDGKTLVS
+220 KTIVS
-233 LDLAAM
+233 LDLASM

-246 GDFEARLKNLFED
+246 GDFEDRLKKLFGELEQRED
-259 LRKRDDVI
+259 VV

-277 GAGAAE
+277 GAGASE

-311 YRKHIEKDQAL
+311 YRKHVEKDQAL
-322 TRRMQPVHVEEPS
+322 TRRMQPVHVEEPNKD
-335 VEDTIQII
+335 DTIKII
-343 KGLRDKYEDHHR
+343 EGLKDKYEDHHK
-355 VKITDEAIEA
+355 VEITDEAIKA
-365 AVDLSKRYI
+365 AVDLSQRYI
-374 QDRYLPD
+374 QDRFLPD
-381 KAIDIIDEAC
+381 KAIDVIDEAC
-391 SKERILNYRENKKDK
+391 SKERIKNYKENKNQV
-406 SKQDILDE
+406 SKKEILDK
-414 LIGEKDEAINKQDF
+414 LIEEKNMAINEQNF
-428 EKAAILRDKINK
+428 EKAASLRDQINETREK
-440 ARKDLEKEDDDKNLT
+440 LEKEKEEKKTDLKI
-455 LSIGFD
+455 SFD
-461 RVSKIVSD
+461 EVAKIVSS

-480 DEKEKYRD
+480 DEKQKYMD
-488 LDQDLKKEVI
+488 LDIDLKKEVI
-498 GQDEAIDEV
+498 GQDKAIDKI

-518 KDPRKPIGS
+518 KDPKKPIGS

-539 YLAKALA
+539 YLAKSLA
-546 KNLFGESDNLIRMDM
+546 KNLFGDMDNLIRMDM

-593 RKKPYSVILFDEI
+593 RKHPYSVILFDEI

-637 NTVII
+637 NTIII

-648 VSSLNQKAMIGFG
+648 VSSLNQNPKIGFG
-661 TGDEQKK
+661 TGDVEKEI
-668 QDENNKEILQKAVK
+668 DDSNKEIINKAIK
-682 DAFAPEFI
+682 NAFAPEFL

-704 DAIRQ
+704 NAIKE
-709 ITKIMLDK
+709 ITKILLEE
-717 TKERLKKLG
+717 TKERLKNLG
-726 IEINYNKRVID
+726 IEINYNKRVVD

-758 KEIDDNLAEEILAN
+758 NKIDNQLAEEILEGK
-772 SLSKDMV
+772 LSKDMK
-779 INLTVKMGR
+779 INLTVKEGK
-788 INFANRK
+788 INFANKK
-795 EKDRPEAEDTS
+795 EK
-806 ASKIEKEKVSI
+806 IKEKSEVLG
-817 NS
+817 

>member
-19 SLNHD
+19 SLSHD
-24 YIGTEHL
+24 YIGVEHL

-36 KTGSIASKALEEAG
+36 KTGSLATKALEESG

-61 NNIGKGQAQ
+61 NNIGKGSAV

-78 QVRKIF
+78 KVRQIL
-84 DKARLYSQKRKKISA
+84 DRARVFAQKRKKVSA
-99 GEDDVLLAILNDD
+99 SEEDVLLAILNDD

-127 KLIRDNLM
+127 KIIRDKLIR
-135 KLQSKEKEDVSKY
+135 LQNEEKSSNSTNN
-148 KELGENIEKYAKN
+148 LGENLKKFAKN
-161 LNKLA
+161 LNEMA
-166 EDGKI
+166 EAGKI
-171 DPVIGRDKEIERLI
+171 DPLIGREEEVERII
-185 QILMRRTKNNPILIG
+185 QILLRRTKNNPILIG
-200 DPGVGKTAIVEGL
+200 DPGVGKTAIIEGL
-213 AQRIVKE
+213 AQRIVEGKIPLVM
-220 KVPSIMDGKTLVS
+220 KGKTIVA
-233 LDLAAM
+233 LDLASM

-246 GDFEARLKNLFED
+246 GDFEDRLKKLFEELED
-259 LRKRDDVI
+259 REDVI

-277 GAGAAE
+277 GAGASE

-311 YRKHIEKDQAL
+311 YRKHVEKDQAL
-322 TRRMQPVHVEEPS
+322 TRRMQPVYVEEPNKD
-335 VEDTIQII
+335 DTIKII
-343 KGLRDKYEDHHR
+343 EGLKDKYEDHHK
-355 VKITDEAIEA
+355 VEITDEAIKA
-365 AVDLSKRYI
+365 AVDLSQRYI
-374 QDRYLPD
+374 QDRFLPD
-381 KAIDIIDEAC
+381 KAIDVIDEAC
-391 SKERILNYRENKKDK
+391 SKERIKNYKENKDQVSNKE
-406 SKQDILDE
+406 ILNKLFE
-414 LIGEKDEAINKQDF
+414 EKNQAINEQNF
-428 EKAAILRDKINK
+428 EKAASLRDKINETREK
-440 ARKDLEKEDDDKNLT
+440 FEKEKEEKKMDLKI
-455 LSIGFD
+455 SFD
-461 RVSKIVSD
+461 EVAKIVSS

-480 DEKEKYRD
+480 DEKQKYMD
-488 LDQDLKKEVI
+488 LDIDLKKEVI
-498 GQDEAIDEV
+498 GQDKAIDSV
-507 SHAIKRARVGL
+507 SQAIKRARVGL
-518 KDPRKPIGS
+518 KDPKKPIGS

-539 YLAKALA
+539 YLAKSLA
-546 KNLFGESDNLIRMDM
+546 KDLFGDVDNLIRMDM

-593 RKKPYSVILFDEI
+593 RKHPYSVILFDEI

-637 NTVII
+637 NTIII

-648 VSSLNQKAMIGFG
+648 VSSLKQNAKIGFG
-661 TGDEQKK
+661 TGDVEKEI
-668 QDENNKEILQKAVK
+668 DDSNKEIINKAIK
-682 DAFAPEFI
+682 NAFAPEFL

-704 DAIRQ
+704 DAIKE
-709 ITKIMLDK
+709 ITKIILDK
-717 TKERLKKLG
+717 TKQRLENLG
-726 IEINYNKRVID
+726 IEINYNKRVVD

-758 KEIDDNLAEEILAN
+758 NKIDNQLAEEILQGK
-772 SLSKDMV
+772 LSKDMV
-779 INLTVKMGR
+779 INLTVKEGK
-788 INFANRK
+788 INFSNKK
-795 EKDRPEAEDTS
+795 EK
-806 ASKIEKEKVSI
+806 IKEKTEVLV
-817 NS
+817 

>member
-19 SLNHD
+19 SLSHD
-24 YIGTEHL
+24 YIGVEHL

-36 KTGSIASKALEEAG
+36 KTGSLATKALEEAG

-61 NNIGKGQAQ
+61 NNIGKGSAV
-70 RPAKEYSD
+70 RPAKEYSNK
-78 QVRKIF
+78 VRQIF
-84 DKARLYSQKRKKISA
+84 DRARLFAQKRKKVSA
-99 GEDDVLLAILNDD
+99 SEEDVLLAILNDD

-127 KLIRDNLM
+127 KIIRDNLIR
-135 KLQSKEKEDVSKY
+135 LQNEEKSSNTSNN
-148 KELGENIEKYAKN
+148 LSENLKKFAKN
-161 LNKLA
+161 LNEMA
-166 EDGKI
+166 EAGKI
-171 DPVIGRDKEIERLI
+171 DPVIGREDEVERVI
-185 QILMRRTKNNPILIG
+185 QILLRRTKNNPILIG
-200 DPGVGKTAIVEGL
+200 DPGVGKTAIIEGL
-213 AQRIVKE
+213 AQRIVDGKVPFVMKE
-220 KVPSIMDGKTLVS
+220 KTIVS
-233 LDLAAM
+233 LDLASM

-246 GDFEARLKNLFED
+246 GDFEDRLKKLFGELEQRED
-259 LRKRDDVI
+259 VV

-277 GAGAAE
+277 GAGASE

-311 YRKHIEKDQAL
+311 YRKHVEKDQAL
-322 TRRMQPVHVEEPS
+322 TRRMQPVHVEEPNKD
-335 VEDTIQII
+335 DTIKII
-343 KGLRDKYEDHHR
+343 EGLKDKYEDHHK
-355 VKITDEAIEA
+355 VEITDEAIKA
-365 AVDLSKRYI
+365 AVDLSQRYI
-374 QDRYLPD
+374 QDRFLPD
-381 KAIDIIDEAC
+381 KAIDVIDEAC
-391 SKERILNYRENKKDK
+391 SKERIKNYKENKNQV
-406 SKQDILDE
+406 SKKEILDK
-414 LIGEKDEAINKQDF
+414 LIEEKNMAINEQNF
-428 EKAAILRDKINK
+428 EKAASLRDQINETREK
-440 ARKDLEKEDDDKNLT
+440 LEKEKEEKKTDLKI
-455 LSIGFD
+455 SFD
-461 RVSKIVSD
+461 EVAKIVSS

-480 DEKEKYRD
+480 DEKQKYMD
-488 LDQDLKKEVI
+488 LDIDLKKEVI
-498 GQDEAIDEV
+498 GQDKAIDKI

-518 KDPRKPIGS
+518 KDPKKPIGS

-539 YLAKALA
+539 YLAKSLA
-546 KNLFGESDNLIRMDM
+546 KKLFGDMDNLIRMDM

-593 RKKPYSVILFDEI
+593 RKNPYSVILFDEI

-637 NTVII
+637 NTIII

-648 VSSLNQKAMIGFG
+648 VSSLNQNPKIGFG
-661 TGDEQKK
+661 TGDVEKEI
-668 QDENNKEILQKAVK
+668 DDSNKEIINKAIK
-682 DAFAPEFI
+682 NAFAPEFL

-704 DAIRQ
+704 NAIKE
-709 ITKIMLDK
+709 ITKILLEE
-717 TKERLKKLG
+717 TKERLKNLG
-726 IEINYNKRVID
+726 IEINYNKRVVD

-758 KEIDDNLAEEILAN
+758 NKIDNQLAEEILEGK
-772 SLSKDMV
+772 LSKDMK
-779 INLTVKMGR
+779 INLTVKEGK
-788 INFANRK
+788 INFANKK
-795 EKDRPEAEDTS
+795 EK
-806 ASKIEKEKVSI
+806 IKEEIPIS
-817 NS
+817 

>member
-19 SLNHD
+19 SLSHD
-24 YIGTEHL
+24 YIGVEHL

-36 KTGSIASKALEEAG
+36 KTGSLATKALEEAG

-61 NNIGKGQAQ
+61 NNIGKGSAV
-70 RPAKEYSD
+70 RPAKEYSNK
-78 QVRKIF
+78 VRQIF
-84 DKARLYSQKRKKISA
+84 DRARLFAQKRKKVSA
-99 GEDDVLLAILNDD
+99 SEEDVLLAILNDD

-127 KLIRDNLM
+127 KIIRDNLIR
-135 KLQSKEKEDVSKY
+135 LQKEEKSSNTSNN
-148 KELGENIEKYAKN
+148 LSENLKKFAKN
-161 LNKLA
+161 LNEMA
-166 EDGKI
+166 EAGKI
-171 DPVIGRDKEIERLI
+171 DPVIGREDEVERVI
-185 QILMRRTKNNPILIG
+185 QILLRRTKNNPILIG
-200 DPGVGKTAIVEGL
+200 DPGVGKTAIIEGL
-213 AQRIVKE
+213 AQRIVDGKVPFVMKE
-220 KVPSIMDGKTLVS
+220 KTIVS
-233 LDLAAM
+233 LDLASM

-246 GDFEARLKNLFED
+246 GDFEDRLKKLFGELEQRED
-259 LRKRDDVI
+259 VV

-277 GAGAAE
+277 GAGASE

-311 YRKHIEKDQAL
+311 YRKHVEKDQAL
-322 TRRMQPVHVEEPS
+322 TRRMQPVHVEEPNKD
-335 VEDTIQII
+335 DTIKII
-343 KGLRDKYEDHHR
+343 EGLKDKYEDHHK
-355 VKITDEAIEA
+355 VEITDEAIKA
-365 AVDLSKRYI
+365 AVDLSQRYI
-374 QDRYLPD
+374 QDRFLPD
-381 KAIDIIDEAC
+381 KAIDVIDEAC
-391 SKERILNYRENKKDK
+391 SKERIKNYKENKNQV
-406 SKQDILDE
+406 SKKEILDK
-414 LIGEKDEAINKQDF
+414 LIEEKNMAINEQNF
-428 EKAAILRDKINK
+428 EKAASLRDQINETREKI
-440 ARKDLEKEDDDKNLT
+440 EKEKEENKTDLKI
-455 LSIGFD
+455 SFD
-461 RVSKIVSD
+461 EVAKIVSS

-480 DEKEKYRD
+480 DEKQKYMD
-488 LDQDLKKEVI
+488 LDIDLKKEVI
-498 GQDEAIDEV
+498 GQDKAIDKI

-518 KDPRKPIGS
+518 KDPKKPIGS

-539 YLAKALA
+539 YLAKSLA
-546 KNLFGESDNLIRMDM
+546 KNLFGDMDNLIRMDM

-593 RKKPYSVILFDEI
+593 RKNPYSVILFDEI

-637 NTVII
+637 NTIII

-648 VSSLNQKAMIGFG
+648 VSSLNQNPKIGFG
-661 TGDEQKK
+661 TGDVEKEI
-668 QDENNKEILQKAVK
+668 DDSNKEIINKAIK
-682 DAFAPEFI
+682 NAFAPEFL

-704 DAIRQ
+704 DAIKE
-709 ITKIMLDK
+709 ITKILLEE
-717 TKERLKKLG
+717 TKERLKNLG
-726 IEINYNKRVID
+726 IEINYNKRVVD

-758 KEIDDNLAEEILAN
+758 NKIDNQLAEEILEGK
-772 SLSKDMV
+772 LSKDMK
-779 INLTVKMGR
+779 INLTVKEGK
-788 INFANRK
+788 INFANKK
-795 EKDRPEAEDTS
+795 EKT
-806 ASKIEKEKVSI
+806 KEKSEVLG
-817 NS
+817 

>member
-19 SLNHD
+19 SLSHD
-24 YIGTEHL
+24 YIGVEHL

-36 KTGSIASKALEEAG
+36 KTGSLATKALEEAG

-61 NNIGKGQAQ
+61 NNIGKGSAV
-70 RPAKEYSD
+70 RPAKEYSNK
-78 QVRKIF
+78 VRQIF
-84 DKARLYSQKRKKISA
+84 DRARLFAQKRKKVSA
-99 GEDDVLLAILNDD
+99 SEEDVLLAILNDD

-127 KLIRDNLM
+127 KIIRDNLIR
-135 KLQSKEKEDVSKY
+135 LQKEEKSSNTSNN
-148 KELGENIEKYAKN
+148 LSENLKKFAKN
-161 LNKLA
+161 LNEMA
-166 EDGKI
+166 EAGKI
-171 DPVIGRDKEIERLI
+171 DPVIGREDEVERVI
-185 QILMRRTKNNPILIG
+185 QILLRRTKNNPILIG
-200 DPGVGKTAIVEGL
+200 DPGVGKTAIIEGL
-213 AQRIVKE
+213 AQRIVDGKVPFVMKE
-220 KVPSIMDGKTLVS
+220 KTIVS
-233 LDLAAM
+233 LDLASM

-246 GDFEARLKNLFED
+246 GDFEDRLKKLFGELEQRED
-259 LRKRDDVI
+259 VV

-277 GAGAAE
+277 GAGASE

-311 YRKHIEKDQAL
+311 YRKHVEKDQAL
-322 TRRMQPVHVEEPS
+322 TRRMQPVHVEEPNKD
-335 VEDTIQII
+335 DTIKII
-343 KGLRDKYEDHHR
+343 EGLKDKYEDHHK
-355 VKITDEAIEA
+355 VEITDEAIKA
-365 AVDLSKRYI
+365 AVDLSQRYI
-374 QDRYLPD
+374 QDRFLPD
-381 KAIDIIDEAC
+381 KAIDVIDEAC
-391 SKERILNYRENKKDK
+391 SKERIKNYKENKNQV
-406 SKQDILDE
+406 SKKEILDK
-414 LIGEKDEAINKQDF
+414 LIEEKNMAINEQNF
-428 EKAAILRDKINK
+428 EKAASLRDQINETREK
-440 ARKDLEKEDDDKNLT
+440 LEKEKEENKTDLKI
-455 LSIGFD
+455 SFD
-461 RVSKIVSD
+461 EVAKIVSS

-480 DEKEKYRD
+480 DEKQRYMD
-488 LDQDLKKEVI
+488 LDIDLKKEVI
-498 GQDEAIDEV
+498 GQDKAIDKI

-518 KDPRKPIGS
+518 KDPKKPIGS

-539 YLAKALA
+539 YLAKSLA
-546 KNLFGESDNLIRMDM
+546 KNLFGDMDNLIRMDM

-593 RKKPYSVILFDEI
+593 RKHPYSVILFDEI

-637 NTVII
+637 NTIII

-648 VSSLNQKAMIGFG
+648 VSSLNQNPKIGFG
-661 TGDEQKK
+661 TGDVEKEI
-668 QDENNKEILQKAVK
+668 DDSNKEIINKAIK
-682 DAFAPEFI
+682 NAFAPEFL

-704 DAIRQ
+704 DAIKE
-709 ITKIMLDK
+709 ITKILLEE
-717 TKERLKKLG
+717 TKERLKNLG
-726 IEINYNKRVID
+726 IEINYNKRVVD

-758 KEIDDNLAEEILAN
+758 NKIDNQLAEEILEGK
-772 SLSKDMV
+772 LSKDMK
-779 INLTVKMGR
+779 INLTVKEGK
-788 INFANRK
+788 INFANKK
-795 EKDRPEAEDTS
+795 EK
-806 ASKIEKEKVSI
+806 IKEKSEVLG
-817 NS
+817 

>member
-19 SLNHD
+19 SLSHD
-24 YIGTEHL
+24 YIGVEHL

-36 KTGSIASKALEEAG
+36 KTGSLATKALEEAG

-61 NNIGKGQAQ
+61 NNIGKGSAV
-70 RPAKEYSD
+70 RPAKEYSNK
-78 QVRKIF
+78 VRQIF
-84 DKARLYSQKRKKISA
+84 DRARLFAQKRKKVSA
-99 GEDDVLLAILNDD
+99 SEEDVLLAILNDD

-127 KLIRDNLM
+127 KIIRDNLIR
-135 KLQSKEKEDVSKY
+135 LQNEEKSSNTSNN
-148 KELGENIEKYAKN
+148 LSENLKKFAKN
-161 LNKLA
+161 LNELA
-166 EDGKI
+166 EAGKI
-171 DPVIGRDKEIERLI
+171 DPVIGREDEVERVI
-185 QILMRRTKNNPILIG
+185 QILLRRTKNNPILIG
-200 DPGVGKTAIVEGL
+200 DPGVGKTAIIEGL
-213 AQRIVKE
+213 AQRIVDGKVPFVMKE
-220 KVPSIMDGKTLVS
+220 KTIVS
-233 LDLAAM
+233 LDLASM

-246 GDFEARLKNLFED
+246 GDFEDRLKKLFGELEQRED
-259 LRKRDDVI
+259 VV

-277 GAGAAE
+277 GAGASE

-311 YRKHIEKDQAL
+311 YRKHVEKDQAL
-322 TRRMQPVHVEEPS
+322 TRRMQPVHVEEPNKD
-335 VEDTIQII
+335 DTIKII
-343 KGLRDKYEDHHR
+343 EGLKDKYEDHHK
-355 VKITDEAIEA
+355 VEITDEAIKA
-365 AVDLSKRYI
+365 AVDLSQRYI
-374 QDRYLPD
+374 QDRFLPD
-381 KAIDIIDEAC
+381 KAIDVIDEAC
-391 SKERILNYRENKKDK
+391 SKERIKNYKENKNQV
-406 SKQDILDE
+406 SKKEILDK
-414 LIGEKDEAINKQDF
+414 LIEEKNMAINEQNF
-428 EKAAILRDKINK
+428 EKAASLRDQINETREKI
-440 ARKDLEKEDDDKNLT
+440 EKEKEENKTDLKI
-455 LSIGFD
+455 SFD
-461 RVSKIVSD
+461 EVAKIVSS

-480 DEKEKYRD
+480 DEKQKYMD
-488 LDQDLKKEVI
+488 LDIDLKKEVI
-498 GQDEAIDEV
+498 GQDKAIDKI

-518 KDPRKPIGS
+518 KDPKKPIGS

-539 YLAKALA
+539 YLAKSLA
-546 KNLFGESDNLIRMDM
+546 KNLFGDMDNLIRMDM

-593 RKKPYSVILFDEI
+593 RKNPYSVILFDEI

-637 NTVII
+637 NTIII

-648 VSSLNQKAMIGFG
+648 VSSLNQNPKIGFG
-661 TGDEQKK
+661 TGDVEKEI
-668 QDENNKEILQKAVK
+668 DDSNKEIINKAIK
-682 DAFAPEFI
+682 NAFAPEFL

-704 DAIRQ
+704 DAIKE
-709 ITKIMLDK
+709 ITKILLDE
-717 TKERLKKLG
+717 TRERLKNLG
-726 IEINYNKRVID
+726 IEINYNKRVVD

-758 KEIDDNLAEEILAN
+758 NKIDNQLAEEILEGK
-772 SLSKDMV
+772 LSKDMK
-779 INLTVKMGR
+779 INLTVKEGK
-788 INFANRK
+788 INFANKK
-795 EKDRPEAEDTS
+795 EK
-806 ASKIEKEKVSI
+806 IKEEIPVS
-817 NS
+817 

>member
-19 SLNHD
+19 SLSHD
-24 YIGTEHL
+24 YIGVEHL

-36 KTGSIASKALEEAG
+36 KTGSLATKALEEAG

-61 NNIGKGQAQ
+61 NNIGKGSAV
-70 RPAKEYSD
+70 RPAKEYSNK
-78 QVRKIF
+78 VRQIF
-84 DKARLYSQKRKKISA
+84 DRARLFAQKRKKVSA
-99 GEDDVLLAILNDD
+99 SEEDVLLAILNDD

-127 KLIRDNLM
+127 KIIRDNLIR
-135 KLQSKEKEDVSKY
+135 LQKEEKSSNTSNN
-148 KELGENIEKYAKN
+148 LSENLKKFAKN
-161 LNKLA
+161 LNEMA
-166 EDGKI
+166 EAGKI
-171 DPVIGRDKEIERLI
+171 DPVIGREDEVERVI
-185 QILMRRTKNNPILIG
+185 QILLRRTKNNPILIG
-200 DPGVGKTAIVEGL
+200 DPGVGKTAIIEGL
-213 AQRIVKE
+213 AQRIVDGKVPFVMKE
-220 KVPSIMDGKTLVS
+220 KTIVS
-233 LDLAAM
+233 LDLASM

-246 GDFEARLKNLFED
+246 GDFEDRLKKLFGELEQRED
-259 LRKRDDVI
+259 VV

-277 GAGAAE
+277 GAGASE

-311 YRKHIEKDQAL
+311 YRKHVEKDQAL
-322 TRRMQPVHVEEPS
+322 TRRMQPVHVEEPNKD
-335 VEDTIQII
+335 DTIKII
-343 KGLRDKYEDHHR
+343 EGLKDKYEDHHK
-355 VKITDEAIEA
+355 VEITDEAIKA
-365 AVDLSKRYI
+365 AVDLSQRYI
-374 QDRYLPD
+374 QDRFLPD
-381 KAIDIIDEAC
+381 KAIDVIDEAC
-391 SKERILNYRENKKDK
+391 SKERIKNYKENKNQV
-406 SKQDILDE
+406 SKKEILDK
-414 LIGEKDEAINKQDF
+414 LIEEKNMAINEQNF
-428 EKAAILRDKINK
+428 EKAASLRDQINETREK
-440 ARKDLEKEDDDKNLT
+440 LEKEKEEKKTDLKI
-455 LSIGFD
+455 SFD
-461 RVSKIVSD
+461 EVAKIVSS

-480 DEKEKYRD
+480 DEKQKYMD
-488 LDQDLKKEVI
+488 LDIDLKKEVI
-498 GQDEAIDEV
+498 GQDKAIDKI

-518 KDPRKPIGS
+518 KDPKKPIGS

-539 YLAKALA
+539 YLAKSLA
-546 KNLFGESDNLIRMDM
+546 KNLFGDMDNLIRMDM

-593 RKKPYSVILFDEI
+593 RKHPYSVILFDEI

-637 NTVII
+637 NTIII

-648 VSSLNQKAMIGFG
+648 VSSLNQNPKIGFG
-661 TGDEQKK
+661 TGDVEKEI
-668 QDENNKEILQKAVK
+668 DDSNKEIINKAIK
-682 DAFAPEFI
+682 NAFAPEFL

-704 DAIRQ
+704 DAIKE
-709 ITKIMLDK
+709 ITKILLEE
-717 TKERLKKLG
+717 TKERLKNLG
-726 IEINYNKRVID
+726 IEINYNKRVVD

-758 KEIDDNLAEEILAN
+758 NKIDNQLAEEILEGK
-772 SLSKDMV
+772 LSKDMK
-779 INLTVKMGR
+779 INLTVKEGK
-788 INFANRK
+788 INFANK
-795 EKDRPEAEDTS
+795 
-806 ASKIEKEKVSI
+806 KEKVKEEIPVS
-817 NS
+817 

>member
-19 SLNHD
+19 SLSHD
-24 YIGTEHL
+24 YIGVEHL

-36 KTGSIASKALEEAG
+36 KTGSLATKALEEAG

-61 NNIGKGQAQ
+61 NNIGKGSAV

-78 QVRKIF
+78 KVRQIL
-84 DKARLYSQKRKKISA
+84 DRARVFAQKRKKVSA
-99 GEDDVLLAILNDD
+99 SEEDVLLAILNDD

-127 KLIRDNLM
+127 KIIRDKLIR
-135 KLQSKEKEDVSKY
+135 LQNEEKSSNSTNN
-148 KELGENIEKYAKN
+148 LGENLKKFAKN
-161 LNKLA
+161 LNEMA
-166 EDGKI
+166 EAGKI
-171 DPVIGRDKEIERLI
+171 DPLIGREEEVERII
-185 QILMRRTKNNPILIG
+185 QILLRRTKNNPILIG
-200 DPGVGKTAIVEGL
+200 DPGVGKTAIIEGL
-213 AQRIVKE
+213 AQRIVEGKIPLVM
-220 KVPSIMDGKTLVS
+220 KGKTIVA
-233 LDLAAM
+233 LDLASM

-246 GDFEARLKNLFED
+246 GDFEDRLKKLFEELED
-259 LRKRDDVI
+259 REDVI

-277 GAGAAE
+277 GAGASE

-311 YRKHIEKDQAL
+311 YRKHVEKDQAL
-322 TRRMQPVHVEEPS
+322 TRRMQPVYVEEPNK
-335 VEDTIQII
+335 EDTIKII
-343 KGLRDKYEDHHR
+343 EGLKDKYEDHHK
-355 VKITDEAIEA
+355 VEITDDAIKA
-365 AVDLSKRYI
+365 AVDLSQRYI
-374 QDRYLPD
+374 QDRFLPD
-381 KAIDIIDEAC
+381 KAIDVIDEAC
-391 SKERILNYRENKKDK
+391 SKERIKNYKENKDQVSNKE
-406 SKQDILDE
+406 ILNKLFE
-414 LIGEKDEAINKQDF
+414 EKNQAINEQNF
-428 EKAAILRDKINK
+428 EKAASLRDKINETREK
-440 ARKDLEKEDDDKNLT
+440 FEKEKEEKKMDLKI
-455 LSIGFD
+455 SFD
-461 RVSKIVSD
+461 EVAKIVSS

-480 DEKEKYRD
+480 DEKQKYMD
-488 LDQDLKKEVI
+488 LDIDLKKEVI
-498 GQDEAIDEV
+498 GQDKAIDSV
-507 SHAIKRARVGL
+507 SQAIKRARVGL
-518 KDPRKPIGS
+518 KDPKKPIGS

-539 YLAKALA
+539 YLAKSLA
-546 KNLFGESDNLIRMDM
+546 KNLFGDVDNLIRMDM

-593 RKKPYSVILFDEI
+593 RKHPYSVILFDEI

-637 NTVII
+637 NTIII

-648 VSSLNQKAMIGFG
+648 VSSLKQNAKIGFG
-661 TGDEQKK
+661 TGDVEKEI
-668 QDENNKEILQKAVK
+668 DDSNKEIINKAIK
-682 DAFAPEFI
+682 NAFAPEFL

-704 DAIRQ
+704 DAIKE
-709 ITKIMLDK
+709 ITKIILDK
-717 TKERLKKLG
+717 TKQRLENLG
-726 IEINYNKRVID
+726 IEINYNKRVVE

-758 KEIDDNLAEEILAN
+758 NKIDNQLAEEILQGK
-772 SLSKDMV
+772 LSKDMV
-779 INLTVKMGR
+779 INLTVKEGK
-788 INFANRK
+788 INFSNKK
-795 EKDRPEAEDTS
+795 EK
-806 ASKIEKEKVSI
+806 IKEKTEVLV
-817 NS
+817 

>member
-19 SLNHD
+19 SLSHD
-24 YIGTEHL
+24 YIGVEHL

-36 KTGSIASKALEEAG
+36 KTGSLATKALEEAG

-61 NNIGKGQAQ
+61 NNIGKGSAV
-70 RPAKEYSD
+70 RPAKEYSNK
-78 QVRKIF
+78 VRQIF
-84 DKARLYSQKRKKISA
+84 DRARLFAQKRKKVSA
-99 GEDDVLLAILNDD
+99 SEEDVLLAILNDD

-127 KLIRDNLM
+127 KIIRDNLIR
-135 KLQSKEKEDVSKY
+135 LQKEEKSSNTSNN
-148 KELGENIEKYAKN
+148 LSENLKKFAKN
-161 LNKLA
+161 LNEMA
-166 EDGKI
+166 EVGKI
-171 DPVIGRDKEIERLI
+171 DPVIGREDEVERVI
-185 QILMRRTKNNPILIG
+185 QILLRRTKNNPILIG
-200 DPGVGKTAIVEGL
+200 DPGVGKTAIIEGL
-213 AQRIVKE
+213 AQRIVDGKVPFVMKE
-220 KVPSIMDGKTLVS
+220 KTIVS
-233 LDLAAM
+233 LDLASM

-246 GDFEARLKNLFED
+246 GDFEDRLKKLFGELEQRED
-259 LRKRDDVI
+259 VV

-277 GAGAAE
+277 GAGASE

-311 YRKHIEKDQAL
+311 YRKHVEKDQAL
-322 TRRMQPVHVEEPS
+322 TRRMQPVHVEEPNKD
-335 VEDTIQII
+335 DTIKII
-343 KGLRDKYEDHHR
+343 EGLKDKYEDHHK
-355 VKITDEAIEA
+355 VEITDEAIKA
-365 AVDLSKRYI
+365 AVDLSQRYI
-374 QDRYLPD
+374 QDRFLPD
-381 KAIDIIDEAC
+381 KAIDVIDEAC
-391 SKERILNYRENKKDK
+391 SKERIKNYKENKNQV
-406 SKQDILDE
+406 SKKEILDK
-414 LIGEKDEAINKQDF
+414 LIEEKNMAINEQNF
-428 EKAAILRDKINK
+428 EKAASLRDQINETREK
-440 ARKDLEKEDDDKNLT
+440 LEKEEKKTDLKI
-455 LSIGFD
+455 SFD
-461 RVSKIVSD
+461 EVAKIVSS

-480 DEKEKYRD
+480 DEKQRYMD
-488 LDQDLKKEVI
+488 LDIDLKKEVI
-498 GQDEAIDEV
+498 GQDKAIDKI

-518 KDPRKPIGS
+518 KDPKKPIGS

-539 YLAKALA
+539 YLAKSLA
-546 KNLFGESDNLIRMDM
+546 KNLFGDMDNLIRMDM

-593 RKKPYSVILFDEI
+593 RKHPYSVILFDEI

-637 NTVII
+637 NTIII

-648 VSSLNQKAMIGFG
+648 VSSLNQNPKIGFG
-661 TGDEQKK
+661 TGDVEKEI
-668 QDENNKEILQKAVK
+668 DDSNKEIINKAIK
-682 DAFAPEFI
+682 NAFAPEFL

-704 DAIRQ
+704 DAIKE
-709 ITKIMLDK
+709 ITKILLDE
-717 TKERLKKLG
+717 TKERLKNLG
-726 IEINYNKRVID
+726 IEINYNKRVVD

-758 KEIDDNLAEEILAN
+758 NKIDNQLAEEILEGK
-772 SLSKDMV
+772 LSKDMK
-779 INLTVKMGR
+779 INLTVKEGK
-788 INFANRK
+788 INFANKK
-795 EKDRPEAEDTS
+795 EK
-806 ASKIEKEKVSI
+806 IKEEIPVS
-817 NS
+817 

>member
-19 SLNHD
+19 SLSHD
-24 YIGTEHL
+24 YIGVEHL

-36 KTGSIASKALEEAG
+36 KTGSLATKALEEAG

-61 NNIGKGQAQ
+61 NNIGKGSAV
-70 RPAKEYSD
+70 RPAKEYSNK
-78 QVRKIF
+78 VRQIF
-84 DKARLYSQKRKKISA
+84 DRARLFAQKRKKVSA
-99 GEDDVLLAILNDD
+99 SEEDVLLAILNDD

-127 KLIRDNLM
+127 KIIRDNLIR
-135 KLQSKEKEDVSKY
+135 LQKEEKSSNTSNN
-148 KELGENIEKYAKN
+148 LSENLKKFAKN
-161 LNKLA
+161 LNEMA
-166 EDGKI
+166 EAGKI
-171 DPVIGRDKEIERLI
+171 DPVIGREDEVERVI
-185 QILMRRTKNNPILIG
+185 QILLRRTKNNPILIG
-200 DPGVGKTAIVEGL
+200 DPGVGKTAIIEGL
-213 AQRIVKE
+213 AQRIVDGKVPFVMKE
-220 KVPSIMDGKTLVS
+220 KTIVS
-233 LDLAAM
+233 LDLASM

-246 GDFEARLKNLFED
+246 GDFEDRLKKLFGELEQRED
-259 LRKRDDVI
+259 VV

-277 GAGAAE
+277 GAGASE

-311 YRKHIEKDQAL
+311 YRKHVEKDQAL
-322 TRRMQPVHVEEPS
+322 TRRMQPVHVEEPNKA
-335 VEDTIQII
+335 DTIKII
-343 KGLRDKYEDHHR
+343 EGLKDKYEDHHK
-355 VKITDEAIEA
+355 VEITDEAIKA
-365 AVDLSKRYI
+365 AVDLSQRYI
-374 QDRYLPD
+374 QDRFLPD
-381 KAIDIIDEAC
+381 KAIDVIDEAC
-391 SKERILNYRENKKDK
+391 SKERIKNYKENKNQV
-406 SKQDILDE
+406 SKKEILDK
-414 LIGEKDEAINKQDF
+414 LIEEKNMAINEQNF
-428 EKAAILRDKINK
+428 EKAASLRDQINETREK
-440 ARKDLEKEDDDKNLT
+440 LEKEKNEDKTDLKI
-455 LSIGFD
+455 SFD
-461 RVSKIVSD
+461 EVAKIVSS

-480 DEKEKYRD
+480 DEKQKYMD
-488 LDQDLKKEVI
+488 LDIDLKKEVI
-498 GQDEAIDEV
+498 GQDKAIDKI

-518 KDPRKPIGS
+518 KDPKKPIGS

-539 YLAKALA
+539 YLAKSLA
-546 KNLFGESDNLIRMDM
+546 KNLFGDMDNLIRMDM

-593 RKKPYSVILFDEI
+593 RKHPYSVILFDEI

-637 NTVII
+637 NTIII

-648 VSSLNQKAMIGFG
+648 VSSLNQNPKIGFG
-661 TGDEQKK
+661 TGDVEKEI
-668 QDENNKEILQKAVK
+668 DDSNKEIINKAIK
-682 DAFAPEFI
+682 NAFAPEFL

-704 DAIRQ
+704 DAIKE
-709 ITKIMLDK
+709 ITKILLEE
-717 TKERLKKLG
+717 TKERLKNLG
-726 IEINYNKRVID
+726 IEINYNKRVVD

-758 KEIDDNLAEEILAN
+758 NKIDNQLAEEILEGK
-772 SLSKDMV
+772 LSKDMK
-779 INLTVKMGR
+779 INLTVKEGK
-788 INFANRK
+788 INFANKK
-795 EKDRPEAEDTS
+795 EK
-806 ASKIEKEKVSI
+806 IKEKSEVLG
-817 NS
+817 